1 MKKQKLINDFINIC
15 EVYKLTEVG
24 YGIIS
29 HPIFN
34 SKVALDFKTN
44 KMIML
49 TEKNKDEVLQLYREK
64 FMECKDPLRIWF
76 MMNKPYRLSMLFLLQ
91 QYLNEKE
98 FNKVLKYSWTSV
110 EFPHQMRN
118 LDILVMFTKSSK
130 NLLMSASEFRRYYSL
145 PDNVTVYRGIQGK
158 KSKIHGFSWTLDI
171 KKAEWFANRFSK
183 KGSVYSALISKKDI
197 YMYTN
202 ARSEEEIVL
211 NPFALRNIKNI
222 TR

>member
-1 MKKQKLINDFINIC
+1 MKKQKLVNDFINIC

-24 YGIIS
+24 YGIVS
-29 HPIFN
+29 HPMFN
-34 SKVALDFKTN
+34 TKYAMDFKTN
-44 KMIML
+44 QLIIL
-49 TEKNKDEVLQLYREK
+49 TEKNKDEVLQSYREK
-64 FMECKDPLRIWF
+64 FMECKDPLHIWF
-76 MMNKPYRLSMLFLLQ
+76 MMNKPYRLSMLFLLR

-110 EFPHQMRN
+110 EFPHQMDN
-118 LDILVMFTKSSK
+118 MDIFFMFTKSSK
-130 NLLMSASEFRRYYSL
+130 NLLMTTQEFKKYVSL
-145 PDNVTVYRGIQGK
+145 PDIVAVYRGIQGRK
-158 KSKIHGFSWTLDI
+158 AKVHGFSWTLDR

-183 KGSVYSALISKKDI
+183 KGSVYSALISKNDI

-211 NPFALRNIKNI
+211 NPFVLRNIKNI